1 MASRLYYYIA
11 RQSVSRWVELLVLP
25 RPTETYLENRKEEEI
40 KRDMYL
46 RQVESRDLI
55 SYGMIPEFVGRL
67 PLVVSLEYL
76 NEGML
81 VEILTKPQNAL
92 VKQYKILF
100 DIDGVRERERA
111 REREITY
118 SNRLN

>member
-1 MASRLYYYIA
+1 MGGATGITT
-11 RQSVSRWVELLVLP
+11 
-25 RPTETYLENRKEEEI
+25 PTETYLENRKEEEI